1 MLIGASLVYDG
12 ASDLYL
18 IYRVSNLQMV
28 REIYPDYDN
37 DKLDEI
43 RYGLEATYLSITK
56 LVVILGIS
64 LLLGIFKES
73 VILLVLFNF
82 LRLTGFGLH
91 ATKSW
96 MCWVSSSITFLLV
109 PFFCKSLVLPNYVLV
124 AISVVCLI
132 NFLLYA
138 PADTVK
144 RPLIHKKRRLL
155 YKVCTVLIASLYT
168 VLIFITKDTFLQN
181 SLASAMLIEGALI
194 NPYIYKLFN
203 LPYNNYK
210 NYVISASR

>member
-1 MLIGASLVYDG
+1 
-12 ASDLYL
+12 
-18 IYRVSNLQMV
+18 MV
-28 REIYPDYDN
+28 REIYPDYDE
-37 DKLDEI
+37 DRLDEI

-56 LVVILGIS
+56 LVVILGVS
-64 LLLGIFKES
+64 LLLGIFKEAI
-73 VILLVLFNF
+73 ILFTLFNF

-132 NFLLYA
+132 NFVLHA

-144 RPLIHKKRRLL
+144 RPLIHKKRRLF
-155 YKVCTVLIASLYT
+155 YKICTVSIASLYT
-168 VLIFITKDTFLQN
+168 VLISTTKDTFLQN

-194 NPYIYKLFN
+194 NPYIYKLFK

-210 NYVISASR
+210 NYVISASK

>member
-1 MLIGASLVYDG
+1 
-12 ASDLYL
+12 
-18 IYRVSNLQMV
+18 MV

-109 PFFCKSLVLPNYVLV
+109 PFFCKSLVLPNYLLV
-124 AISVVCLI
+124 AISVVCMI
-132 NFLLYA
+132 NFILYA

-144 RPLIHKKRRLL
+144 RPLIHKKRRLF
-155 YKVCTVLIASLYT
+155 YKICTILISSIYIA
-168 VLIFITKDTFLQN
+168 LIFITKDTFLQN

-210 NYVISASR
+210 NYVINASK

>member
-1 MLIGASLVYDG
+1 
-12 ASDLYL
+12 
-18 IYRVSNLQMV
+18 MV

-124 AISVVCLI
+124 PISVVCLI

-210 NYVISASR
+210 NYVISASK

>member
-1 MLIGASLVYDG
+1 
-12 ASDLYL
+12 
-18 IYRVSNLQMV
+18 MV

-109 PFFCKSLVLPNYVLV
+109 PFFCKSLVLPNHVLV

-210 NYVISASR
+210 NYVISASK

>member
-1 MLIGASLVYDG
+1 MALLGGRILKSFFLGRS
-12 ASDLYL
+12 
-18 IYRVSNLQMV
+18 LQMV

-210 NYVISASR
+210 NYVISASK

>member
-1 MLIGASLVYDG
+1 
-12 ASDLYL
+12 
-18 IYRVSNLQMV
+18 MV

-210 NYVISASR
+210 NYVISASK

>member
-1 MLIGASLVYDG
+1 M
-12 ASDLYL
+12 YL
-18 IYRVSNLQMV
+18 ALLGGRILKGFFLGKSLQMV
-28 REIYPDYDN
+28 REMYPDYDE
-37 DKLDEI
+37 DRLDEI

-73 VILLVLFNF
+73 VIVLVLFNF

-109 PFFCKSLVLPNYVLV
+109 PFFCKSLVLPNYILV

-155 YKVCTVLIASLYT
+155 YKVSTVLIASLYT

-203 LPYNNYK
+203 
-210 NYVISASR
+210 

>member
-1 MLIGASLVYDG
+1 MKSFFLGRS
-12 ASDLYL
+12 
-18 IYRVSNLQMV
+18 LQMV
-28 REIYPDYDN
+28 REIYPDYDS

-56 LVVILGIS
+56 LVVILGVS

-73 VILLVLFNF
+73 VIVLVLFNF

-109 PFFCKSLVLPNYVLV
+109 PFFCKSLVLPNYILV

-155 YKVCTVLIASLYT
+155 YKVSTVLIASLYT

-210 NYVISASR
+210 NYVINASK

>member
-1 MLIGASLVYDG
+1 M
-12 ASDLYL
+12 
-18 IYRVSNLQMV
+18 
-28 REIYPDYDN
+28 
-37 DKLDEI
+37 
-43 RYGLEATYLSITK
+43 
-56 LVVILGIS
+56 
-64 LLLGIFKES
+64 
-73 VILLVLFNF
+73 
-82 LRLTGFGLH
+82 
-91 ATKSW
+91 
-96 MCWVSSSITFLLV
+96 
-109 PFFCKSLVLPNYVLV
+109 

>member
-1 MLIGASLVYDG
+1 
-12 ASDLYL
+12 
-18 IYRVSNLQMV
+18 MV

-181 SLASAMLIEGALI
+181 SPASAMLIEGALI

-210 NYVISASR
+210 NYVISASK

>member
-1 MLIGASLVYDG
+1 MKGFFLGKS
-12 ASDLYL
+12 
-18 IYRVSNLQMV
+18 LQMV
-28 REIYPDYDN
+28 REMYPDYDE
-37 DKLDEI
+37 DRLDEI

-56 LVVILGIS
+56 LVVILFAS
-64 LLLGIFKES
+64 FLLGIFKES
-73 VILLVLFNF
+73 IILLVLFNF

-109 PFFCKSLVLPNYVLV
+109 PFFCKSLVLPNYILV

-155 YKVCTVLIASLYT
+155 YKVGTVLIASLYI

-210 NYVISASR
+210 NYVINASK

>member
-1 MLIGASLVYDG
+1 
-12 ASDLYL
+12 
-18 IYRVSNLQMV
+18 MV

-155 YKVCTVLIASLYT
+155 YKVCTILIASLYT

-210 NYVISASR
+210 NYVISASK

>member
-1 MLIGASLVYDG
+1 
-12 ASDLYL
+12 
-18 IYRVSNLQMV
+18 MV
-28 REIYPDYDN
+28 REMYPDYDE
-37 DKLDEI
+37 DRLDEI

-56 LVVILGIS
+56 LVVILFAS
-64 LLLGIFKES
+64 FLLGIFKES
-73 VILLVLFNF
+73 IILLVLFNF

-109 PFFCKSLVLPNYVLV
+109 PFFCKSLVLPNYILV

-155 YKVCTVLIASLYT
+155 YKVGTVLIASLYI

-210 NYVISASR
+210 SYVINASK

>member
-1 MLIGASLVYDG
+1 
-12 ASDLYL
+12 
-18 IYRVSNLQMV
+18 MV
-28 REIYPDYDN
+28 REICPDYDN

-43 RYGLEATYLSITK
+43 RYGLEATYLTITK

-203 LPYNNYK
+203 LPYNHYK

>member
-1 MLIGASLVYDG
+1 M
-12 ASDLYL
+12 YL
-18 IYRVSNLQMV
+18 ALLGGRILKGFFLGKSLQMV
-28 REIYPDYDN
+28 REMYPDYDE
-37 DKLDEI
+37 DRLDEI

-56 LVVILGIS
+56 LVVILFAS
-64 LLLGIFKES
+64 FLLGIFKES
-73 VILLVLFNF
+73 IILLVLFNF

-109 PFFCKSLVLPNYVLV
+109 PFFCKSLVLPNYILV

-155 YKVCTVLIASLYT
+155 YKVGTVLIASLYI

-210 NYVISASR
+210 NYVINASK

>member
-1 MLIGASLVYDG
+1 
-12 ASDLYL
+12 
-18 IYRVSNLQMV
+18 MV
-28 REIYPDYDN
+28 REIYPDYDS

-56 LVVILGIS
+56 LVVILGVS

-73 VILLVLFNF
+73 VIVLVLFNF

-109 PFFCKSLVLPNYVLV
+109 PFFCKSLVLPNYILV

-144 RPLIHKKRRLL
+144 RPLIHKKRRLF
-155 YKVCTVLIASLYT
+155 YKICTILIASIYIA
-168 VLIFITKDTFLQN
+168 LIFITKDTFLQN

-210 NYVISASR
+210 NYVINASK

>member
-1 MLIGASLVYDG
+1 
-12 ASDLYL
+12 
-18 IYRVSNLQMV
+18 MV

>member
-1 MLIGASLVYDG
+1 
-12 ASDLYL
+12 
-18 IYRVSNLQMV
+18 MV

-56 LVVILGIS
+56 LVVILFAS
-64 LLLGIFKES
+64 FLLGIFKES
-73 VILLVLFNF
+73 IILLVLFNF

-109 PFFCKSLVLPNYVLV
+109 PFFCKSLVLPNYILV

-155 YKVCTVLIASLYT
+155 YKVGTVLIASLYI

-210 NYVISASR
+210 NYVISASK

>member
-1 MLIGASLVYDG
+1 M
-12 ASDLYL
+12 YL
-18 IYRVSNLQMV
+18 ALLGGRILKGFFLGKSLQMV
-28 REIYPDYDN
+28 REMYPDYDE
-37 DKLDEI
+37 DRLDEI

-56 LVVILGIS
+56 LVVILFAS
-64 LLLGIFKES
+64 FLLGIFKES
-73 VILLVLFNF
+73 IILLVLFNF

-109 PFFCKSLVLPNYVLV
+109 PFFCKSLVLPNYILV

-132 NFLLYA
+132 NFLMYA

-155 YKVCTVLIASLYT
+155 YKVGTVLIASLYI

-210 NYVISASR
+210 NYVINASK

>member
-1 MLIGASLVYDG
+1 
-12 ASDLYL
+12 
-18 IYRVSNLQMV
+18 MV
-28 REIYPDYDN
+28 KEIYPDYDE

-56 LVVILGIS
+56 LVVILFAS
-64 LLLGIFKES
+64 FLLGIFTES

-109 PFFCKSLVLPNYVLV
+109 PFFCKSLVLPNYLLV
-124 AISVVCLI
+124 AISVVCMI
-132 NFLLYA
+132 NFILYA

-144 RPLIHKKRRLL
+144 RPLIHKKRRIF
-155 YKVCTVLIASLYT
+155 YKICTVLIASIYIA
-168 VLIFITKDTFLQN
+168 LIFITKDTFLQN

-194 NPYIYKLFN
+194 NPYIY
-203 LPYNNYK
+203 
-210 NYVISASR
+210 II

>member
-1 MLIGASLVYDG
+1 MKSFFLGRS
-12 ASDLYL
+12 
-18 IYRVSNLQMV
+18 LQMV

-210 NYVISASR
+210 NYVISASK

>member
-1 MLIGASLVYDG
+1 
-12 ASDLYL
+12 
-18 IYRVSNLQMV
+18 MV
-28 REIYPDYDN
+28 REIYPDYDE
-37 DKLDEI
+37 DRLDEI

-56 LVVILGIS
+56 LVVILGVS
-64 LLLGIFKES
+64 LLLGIFKET

-132 NFLLYA
+132 NFVLHA

-144 RPLIHKKRRLL
+144 RPLIHKKRRLF
-155 YKVCTVLIASLYT
+155 YKICTVSIASLYT
-168 VLIFITKDTFLQN
+168 VLISTTKDTFLQN

-194 NPYIYKLFN
+194 NPYIYKLFK

-210 NYVISASR
+210 NYVISASK

>member
-1 MLIGASLVYDG
+1 
-12 ASDLYL
+12 
-18 IYRVSNLQMV
+18 MV

-155 YKVCTVLIASLYT
+155 YKICTVLIASLYT

>member
-1 MLIGASLVYDG
+1 
-12 ASDLYL
+12 
-18 IYRVSNLQMV
+18 MV
-28 REIYPDYDN
+28 REMYPDYDE
-37 DKLDEI
+37 DRLDEI

-56 LVVILGIS
+56 LVVILFAS
-64 LLLGIFKES
+64 FLLGIFKES
-73 VILLVLFNF
+73 IILLVLFNF

-109 PFFCKSLVLPNYVLV
+109 PFFCKSLVLPNYILV

-155 YKVCTVLIASLYT
+155 YKVGTVLIASLYI

-210 NYVISASR
+210 NYVISASK

>member
-1 MLIGASLVYDG
+1 
-12 ASDLYL
+12 
-18 IYRVSNLQMV
+18 MV

-155 YKVCTVLIASLYT
+155 YKVCTALIASLYT

-210 NYVISASR
+210 NYVISASK

>member
-1 MLIGASLVYDG
+1 
-12 ASDLYL
+12 
-18 IYRVSNLQMV
+18 MV
-28 REIYPDYDN
+28 KEIYPDYDE

-56 LVVILGIS
+56 LVVILFAS
-64 LLLGIFKES
+64 FLLGIFKES

-109 PFFCKSLVLPNYVLV
+109 PFFCKFLVLPNYLLV
-124 AISVVCLI
+124 AISVVCMI
-132 NFLLYA
+132 NFILYA

-144 RPLIHKKRRLL
+144 RPLIHKKRRLF
-155 YKVCTVLIASLYT
+155 YKICTVLIASIYIA
-168 VLIFITKDTFLQN
+168 LIFITKDTFLQN

-210 NYVISASR
+210 NYVISASK

>member
-1 MLIGASLVYDG
+1 
-12 ASDLYL
+12 
-18 IYRVSNLQMV
+18 MV

-155 YKVCTVLIASLYT
+155 YKVCTILIAFLYT

-210 NYVISASR
+210 NYVISASK

>member
-1 MLIGASLVYDG
+1 
-12 ASDLYL
+12 
-18 IYRVSNLQMV
+18 MV
-28 REIYPDYDN
+28 KEIYPDYDE
-37 DKLDEI
+37 DRLDEI

-96 MCWVSSSITFLLV
+96 ICWVSSSITFLLV
-109 PFFCKSLVLPNYVLV
+109 PFFCKSLVLPNYLLV
-124 AISVVCLI
+124 AISVVCMI
-132 NFLLYA
+132 NFILYA

-144 RPLIHKKRRLL
+144 RPLIHKKRRLF
-155 YKVCTVLIASLYT
+155 YKICTILIASIYIA
-168 VLIFITKDTFLQN
+168 LIFITKDTFLQN

-210 NYVISASR
+210 NYVINASK

>member
-1 MLIGASLVYDG
+1 
-12 ASDLYL
+12 
-18 IYRVSNLQMV
+18 MV
-28 REIYPDYDN
+28 KEKYPDYDK

-43 RYGLEATYLSITK
+43 RYGLESTYLSITK

-73 VILLVLFNF
+73 IILLVLFNF

-210 NYVISASR
+210 NYVISASK

>member
-1 MLIGASLVYDG
+1 
-12 ASDLYL
+12 
-18 IYRVSNLQMV
+18 MV

-155 YKVCTVLIASLYT
+155 YKVCTILIAFLYT

-181 SLASAMLIEGALI
+181 SLSSAMLIEGALI

-210 NYVISASR
+210 NYVISASK

>member
-1 MLIGASLVYDG
+1 
-12 ASDLYL
+12 
-18 IYRVSNLQMV
+18 MV

-109 PFFCKSLVLPNYVLV
+109 PFFCKSLVLPNYILV

-155 YKVCTVLIASLYT
+155 YKVGTVLIASLYI

-210 NYVISASR
+210 NYVISASK

>member
-1 MLIGASLVYDG
+1 
-12 ASDLYL
+12 
-18 IYRVSNLQMV
+18 MV

-109 PFFCKSLVLPNYVLV
+109 PFFCKSLVLPNYILV

-155 YKVCTVLIASLYT
+155 YKVGTVLIASLYI

-194 NPYIYKLFN
+194 NPYIYILFN

-210 NYVISASR
+210 NYVISASK

>member
-1 MLIGASLVYDG
+1 
-12 ASDLYL
+12 
-18 IYRVSNLQMV
+18 MV
-28 REIYPDYDN
+28 KEIYPDYDE

-56 LVVILGIS
+56 LVVILFAS
-64 LLLGIFKES
+64 FLLGIFTES

-109 PFFCKSLVLPNYVLV
+109 PFFCKSLVLPNYLLV
-124 AISVVCLI
+124 AISVVCMI
-132 NFLLYA
+132 NFILYA

-144 RPLIHKKRRLL
+144 RPLIHKKRRIF
-155 YKVCTVLIASLYT
+155 YKICTVLIASIYIA
-168 VLIFITKDTFLQN
+168 LIFITKDTFLQN

-210 NYVISASR
+210 NYVISASK

>member
-1 MLIGASLVYDG
+1 
-12 ASDLYL
+12 
-18 IYRVSNLQMV
+18 MV

-56 LVVILGIS
+56 LVVILGVS
-64 LLLGIFKES
+64 LLLGIFKET

-210 NYVISASR
+210 NYVISASK

>member
-1 MLIGASLVYDG
+1 
-12 ASDLYL
+12 
-18 IYRVSNLQMV
+18 MV

-96 MCWVSSSITFLLV
+96 MSWVSSSITFLLV

-210 NYVISASR
+210 NYVISASK

>member
-1 MLIGASLVYDG
+1 
-12 ASDLYL
+12 
-18 IYRVSNLQMV
+18 MV
-28 REIYPDYDN
+28 REIYPDYDE
-37 DKLDEI
+37 DRLDEI

-56 LVVILGIS
+56 LVVILGVS
-64 LLLGIFKES
+64 LLLGIFKET

-210 NYVISASR
+210 NYVINASK

>member
-1 MLIGASLVYDG
+1 
-12 ASDLYL
+12 
-18 IYRVSNLQMV
+18 MV

-73 VILLVLFNF
+73 AILLVLFNF

>member
-1 MLIGASLVYDG
+1 
-12 ASDLYL
+12 
-18 IYRVSNLQMV
+18 MV
-28 REIYPDYDN
+28 REMYPDYDE
-37 DKLDEI
+37 DRLDEI

-56 LVVILGIS
+56 LVVILFAS
-64 LLLGIFKES
+64 FLLGIFKES
-73 VILLVLFNF
+73 IILLVLFNF

-210 NYVISASR
+210 NYVISASK